1 MEYKRA
7 RYNAILICTRSTI
20 MLKRRQFI
28 TATSAA
34 LTALSLPVRAQSANK
49 LTLWGP
55 PVTPSVLLAI
65 AAQEGKAKDI
75 SPFDVQIWRSPDQL
89 RAGLLNGDI
98 AASIVP
104 SYVAANLYNQGRKVK
119 LFNIMSEG
127 LNYIAAPVQNG
138 KPLIASLADLAQ
150 HSLIIPFKNDMPD
163 LLLQILYKKAGLDF
177 AAASVSYSATPP
189 EALVLFLSG
198 KVDCANLPEPLMSLA
213 QIKAKEKG
221 KEIAR
226 ALDVQQLWGEAFN
239 SAPRVPLAGLLFTEE
254 FIAQNGEFIAALE
267 EDLTAAIAWSK
278 ENPEKTAELAAKYL
292 PFPQEAL
299 AAGIPHSRFAAIP
312 AASIEAEILNFY
324 TEMHALN
331 AKITGG
337 KVPDA
342 GLFYRQ
348 S

>member
-7 RYNAILICTRSTI
+7 RYNAILICTRSII

-104 SYVAANLYNQGRKVK
+104 SYVAANLYNQGKKVK

-127 LNYIAAPVQNG
+127 LNYIAAPVANG
-138 KPLIASLADLAQ
+138 KPQVASLADLAQ
-150 HSLIIPFKNDMPD
+150 HSLVIPFKNDMPD

-177 AAASVSYSATPP
+177 SAAQVSYTATPP

-213 QIKAKEKG
+213 LLKAKEKG
-221 KEIAR
+221 KEITR

-239 SAPRVPLAGLLFTEE
+239 SAARVPLAGLLFTEE
-254 FIAQNGEFIAALE
+254 FIAQNSAFIAALD
-267 EDLTAAIAWSK
+267 EDLKAAVAWSK
-278 ENPEKTAELAAKYL
+278 ANPEKTAELAAKYL

-299 AAGIPHSRFAAIP
+299 AAGIPHSRFSAIP
-312 AASIEAEILNFY
+312 AASIETEILNFY
-324 TEMHALN
+324 TEMQALN

-342 GLFYRQ
+342 GLFYRA
-348 S
+348 

>member
-1 MEYKRA
+1 
-7 RYNAILICTRSTI
+7 

-104 SYVAANLYNQGRKVK
+104 SYVAANLYNQGKKVK

-127 LNYIAAPVQNG
+127 LNYIAAPVANG
-138 KPLIASLADLAQ
+138 KPLVASLADLAQ
-150 HSLIIPFKNDMPD
+150 HSLVIPFKNDMPD

-177 AAASVSYSATPP
+177 SAAQVSYTATPP
-189 EALVLFLSG
+189 EALVMFLSG
-198 KVDCANLPEPLMSLA
+198 KVDCAMLPEPLLSLA
-213 QIKAKEKG
+213 QFKGNEKYR
-221 KEIAR
+221 EIVR
-226 ALDVQQLWGEAFN
+226 ALDVQQLWGEAFGI
-239 SAPRVPLAGLLFTEE
+239 APRVPIAGLLFTDDFIRDNQE
-254 FIAQNGEFIAALE
+254 FITALNDDLSAAV
-267 EDLTAAIAWSK
+267 TWSK
-278 ENPEKTAELAAKYL
+278 ENPQETAALAAEYL
-292 PFPQEAL
+292 PFPKKAL
-299 AAGIPHSRFAAIP
+299 AAAIPHSRFAAIP
-312 AASIEAEILNFY
+312 AASIDSELLNFY
-324 TEMHALN
+324 TELHALN

-342 GLFYRQ
+342 GLFYR
-348 S
+348 